1 MPPPIA
7 TPSPAMA
14 ATAPGGGH
22 RREALVLRFNAGAR
36 EAAERR
42 LEVEAAALG
51 AARSQ
56 AEDLRCELAE
66 CSAEKDAAASEL
78 AAARVDAAEKGRT
91 GLRQARRWSAA
102 LRQEQRPA
110 STSASTCAS
119 TSASAPRRPRPP
131 TPPEAAPPAASSH
144 GAAIGVDASPDLR
157 APVGDPAHP
166 PPARRASGGGG
177 PTRRRQGRAPAWA
190 PPAGSSSRG
199 AAGTERAP
207 ARTGRPRQRGFT
219 RHGARGCTG
228 AFPSRFR

>member
-1 MPPPIA
+1 MFRA
-7 TPSPAMA
+7 TSACTGTCP
-14 ATAPGGGH
+14 TQ
-22 RREALVLRFNAGAR
+22 
-36 EAAERR
+36 
-42 LEVEAAALG
+42 
-51 AARSQ
+51 SQ